1 MVPYSLSA
9 CQVVRV
15 FCAVL
20 RALGTSP
27 IMSLEIVFLTGALA
41 PCPLFGLRATSLL
54 KDFLEFRAQRSHTK
68 NNHVVMAC
76 SVRLQ
81 GNRRELISD
90 QHVYLDPI
98 AMAQRVICGDLNVSS

>member
-1 MVPYSLSA
+1 
-9 CQVVRV
+9 
-15 FCAVL
+15 
-20 RALGTSP
+20 
-27 IMSLEIVFLTGALA
+27 
-41 PCPLFGLRATSLL
+41 LRATSLL

-98 AMAQRVICGDLNVSS
+98 AMAQRVMCGDFNVSS